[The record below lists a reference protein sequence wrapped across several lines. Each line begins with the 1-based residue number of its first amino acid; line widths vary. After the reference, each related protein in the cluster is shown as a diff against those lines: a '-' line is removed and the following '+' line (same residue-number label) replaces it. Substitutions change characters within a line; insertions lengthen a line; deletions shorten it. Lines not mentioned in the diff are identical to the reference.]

1 MREVKLER
9 NEVATRY
16 SKAFVSLYKKEQL
29 KDIKSQIIQLDKFL
43 TSNPKIKKFLISP
56 VVNFEYKKEI
66 VRDITQS
73 MELDNKITN
82 FLFIL
87 IENNRIVYFD
97 NIIEHIIALI
107 HKGLNIFTVNLTLAH
122 NLDKESIQNIVNIIR
137 KQLSG
142 EIIVQK
148 KINPDIIGGFVAETG
163 NISIDGSLKNSLEKI
178 IESSYRRD
186 IKSNLI

>member
-1 MREVKLER
+1 MER

-178 IESSYRRD
+178 IES
-186 IKSNLI
+186 